1 MSPLKTLPLLTLI
14 LGASLHHVLAARGT
28 NVGRECCLNF
38 FSGAIPVK
46 KVVTWYKT
54 STECPKKLVT
64 IQGRSICSDP
74 EDKMVKKAIQHVQG
88 RRKLPTAPLS

>member
-46 KVVTWYKT
+46 KVVTW
-54 STECPKKLVT
+54 LVT